1 MQIGE
6 KVRFLNEVGGGV
18 ISGFQGKDIV
28 LVEDEDG
35 FDIPMLRS
43 QVVVIETNANNFVR
57 KPKAQ
62 KPAETSE
69 APKPAATPAIERQSL
84 KAAMNADLDFEEEDT
99 DPADRPIT
107 FQPKPKERKGGE
119 HLNVC
124 LAFVPEDSREL
135 TTTRFEGY
143 LVNDSNYFVS
153 VVLANNEGAAWHLRW
168 QGTMEPNTKQLVET
182 FDRSILNDLQRLSV
196 QLIAWKQDKPFMLK
210 PAVGVELRLDTVK
223 FYKLHVFQ
231 PSPFFREPALIY
243 DIVRDDRPIRQ
254 VFVEAEE
261 VLDAMR
267 GVEPSSPYREEA
279 PLDPSVPSSPSSAP
293 SSPSSAPSSPSSA
306 PSSPSSVPSSPSSA
320 PSSPSSAPFSP
331 SSAPSSPSSRQPL
344 PSLQGGGGGGS
355 SSATAVVPV
364 GSPTGPSSSPVP
376 QRSRAEERE
385 ALKAAKRALKAEQQ
399 AKAAKKQQAAENR
412 DPHISKPN
420 HTPADDAPL
429 EVDLH
434 INALLDNTAGLSPA
448 VLLNT
453 QLTEFRIIMDR
464 NIRKKGQRIVFIHGK
479 GEGVLREAL
488 IKELRRRY
496 RTCTYE
502 DANFQKYGFGAT
514 MVTIR

>member
-62 KPAETSE
+62 KQAETSE

-143 LVNDSNYFVS
+143 LVNDSNYFIS

-267 GVEPSSPYREEA
+267 GVEPSSPYREEE

-293 SSPSSAPSSPSSA
+293 SSPSFAPSSP
-306 PSSPSSVPSSPSSA
+306 
-320 PSSPSSAPFSP
+320 
-331 SSAPSSPSSRQPL
+331 SPSSRQPL
-344 PSLQGGGGGGS
+344 PSLQGGVGGGS
-355 SSATAVVPV
+355 SSASAVVPV
-364 GSPTGPSSSPVP
+364 GSPTGPTPVP

-420 HTPADDAPL
+420 HPPADDAPL

>member
-62 KPAETSE
+62 KQAETSE

-143 LVNDSNYFVS
+143 LVNDSNYFIS

-293 SSPSSAPSSPSSA
+293 SSPSSRQPLAPSSL
-306 PSSPSSVPSSPSSA
+306 
-320 PSSPSSAPFSP
+320 

-344 PSLQGGGGGGS
+344 PSLQGGVGGGS

-364 GSPTGPSSSPVP
+364 GSPTGPTPVP

>member
-57 KPKAQ
+57 KPKNQQPTPAAAPA
-62 KPAETSE
+62 KPAP
-69 APKPAATPAIERQSL
+69 APAVERQSL
-84 KAAMNADLDFEEEDT
+84 KAAMNADLDAEEAED

-107 FQPKPKERKGGE
+107 FQPRPKERKGGE
-119 HLNVC
+119 LLNVC

-135 TTTRFEGY
+135 TSTRFEAY

-153 VVLANNEGAAWHLRW
+153 VALANNEGAAWHLRW
-168 QGTMEPNTKQLVET
+168 QGTMEPNTKQLIET

-196 QLIAWKQDKPFMLK
+196 QLIAWKQDRPFMLK

-243 DIVRDDRPIRQ
+243 DLVRNDRPIRQ

-267 GVEPSSPYREEA
+267 GTSPAPAPASIVTEA
-279 PLDPSVPSSPSSAP
+279 PVSDASPA
-293 SSPSSAPSSPSSA
+293 
-306 PSSPSSVPSSPSSA
+306 
-320 PSSPSSAPFSP
+320 
-331 SSAPSSPSSRQPL
+331 
-344 PSLQGGGGGGS
+344 GS
-355 SSATAVVPV
+355 TP
-364 GSPTGPSSSPVP
+364 SPVL
-376 QRSRAEERE
+376 SRAEERE

-399 AKAAKKQQAAENR
+399 AKAIKKQQAAEQR
-412 DPHISKPN
+412 DPHRSKPN
-420 HTPADDAPL
+420 HTPADDDII

-464 NIRKKGQRIVFIHGK
+464 NIRRKGQRIVFIHGK
-479 GEGVLREAL
+479 GEGVLRETL

-496 RTCTYE
+496 RSCSYE
-502 DANFQKYGFGAT
+502 DANFQKYGYGAT
-514 MVTIR
+514 MVTIH

>member
-143 LVNDSNYFVS
+143 LVNDSNYFIS

-279 PLDPSVPSSPSSAP
+279 PLDPSAP
-293 SSPSSAPSSPSSA
+293 S
-306 PSSPSSVPSSPSSA
+306 
-320 PSSPSSAPFSP
+320 SP

-344 PSLQGGGGGGS
+344 PSLQGGVGGGS
-355 SSATAVVPV
+355 SSAPAVVPV
-364 GSPTGPSSSPVP
+364 GSPTGPTPVP

>member
-62 KPAETSE
+62 KQAETSE

-279 PLDPSVPSSPSSAP
+279 PLAPSVP